1 MNHSFDEQPRAN
13 RGMSGLLLAIALPC
27 LLAAGWLLG
36 RALWDRSFAQE
47 AVGSVVEISG
57 EVPALTV
64 EFDAGEATMRRVV
77 SAGSDLH
84 GNYAVGDRI
93 RVWFDPQRPQAARLD
108 LFIDNWLFP
117 LMLGVFGGFFALP
130 LLFVP
135 ELRPFRG
142 SRRKALAAGGS
153 RVQAE
158 FDGIRP
164 VLDLRT
170 MRRLA
175 RSPGSVSLEEQN
187 GQYRL
192 LHNGQPRDPFDALV
206 QRELGLRYV
215 LQTKW
220 TDNRSGIEYFFES
233 APLAENPERQA
244 QGRTIPVFIDP
255 QDPQR
260 YRVDLSFLPG
270 QSPAPP
276 RSSVISPPRH

>member
-1 MNHSFDEQPRAN
+1 MRHSFDEEPRAN
-13 RGMSGLLLAIALPC
+13 RGMSGLLLAVALPC

-36 RALWDRSFAQE
+36 LALWDRSFAQQ
-47 AVGSVVEISG
+47 AVGQVVEISG

-64 EFDAGEATMRRVV
+64 EFDAGEATLRRVV

-117 LMLGVFGGFFALP
+117 LLLGVFGGFFALP

-135 ELRPFRG
+135 ELRPFRR
-142 SRRKALAAGGS
+142 SRRRPLAGGGS

-164 VLDLRT
+164 VLDLRS

-175 RSPGSVSLEEQN
+175 RGPGSVSLEEHN

-192 LHNGQPRDPFDALV
+192 L
-206 QRELGLRYV
+206 QR
-215 LQTKW
+215 
-220 TDNRSGIEYFFES
+220 
-233 APLAENPERQA
+233 
-244 QGRTIPVFIDP
+244 
-255 QDPQR
+255 
-260 YRVDLSFLPG
+260 
-270 QSPAPP
+270 PAP
-276 RSSVISPPRH
+276 RSLRCAGAA